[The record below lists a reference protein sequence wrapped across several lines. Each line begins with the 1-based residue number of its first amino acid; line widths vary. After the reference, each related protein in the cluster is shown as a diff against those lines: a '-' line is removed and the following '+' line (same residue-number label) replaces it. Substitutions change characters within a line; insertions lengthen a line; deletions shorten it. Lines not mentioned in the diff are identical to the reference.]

1 MSKVNFVKVER
12 NSFSDSKTGRNVD
25 YCKFHCLVPSIETEN
40 SFGFDVESFT
50 TKYGNYDMIKRYVKE
65 GKSVDV
71 ELEYVKQKD
80 GLYKA
85 KVIKIGDMN
94 LV

>member
-12 NSFSDSKTGRNVD
+12 NSFNDEKTGRKVD
-25 YCKFHCLVPSIETEN
+25 YCKFYCLVPTPETDN

-50 TKYGNYDMIKRYVKE
+50 TKYGNYDTIKGYAKK
-65 GKSVDV
+65 GTPVDV

-85 KVIKIGDMN
+85 KIVKIDGLD